1 MSSLS
6 LPSQGAAQGA
16 TGATFGGT
24 PASERGAAN
33 SRDAP
38 GGSAFV
44 ALLGALDEAGAQTH
58 PGGGSASANGATAS
72 PPAAQPAE
80 EASPTAVWRAASAVH
95 SLGSGVLVAL
105 DKRFGGTAAP
115 DGATPAPAPPKAKTD
130 DVADASAAPNSGWAS
145 LLLNLT
151 GAGAAPQLGA
161 AAEATAG
168 SLIVEGGASRRGRG
182 AVNETAIPSD
192 ATPAT
197 ATVALNAGSPPVAV
211 TVMRSITYLGLD
223 PTARAS
229 GLERIPA
236 GASSGPGSSVAA
248 PSASTR
254 GPHLTIA
261 PANAANA
268 NASPSTMSD
277 GKPSGQNPPG
287 SSGGQH
293 APDKSA
299 GAAGAQPTSGAPT
312 VSAVDAADAAPTA
325 SDAISANSVPLVQ
338 ISRIADF
345 VAEAAST
352 MDPQGGDA
360 SNMAR
365 AGASPATASTG
376 PVKELDVQLSP
387 KSLGA
392 LSIEMRLSGG
402 TLKVTIKAENAETLK
417 LVGNETGAI
426 SDKLKSL
433 NFTVESVTV
442 KALDTLATT
451 GATGEAT
458 QSGTPGHG
466 EAYQGQSGQA
476 AGGSARE
483 GRSFAGEADQ
493 REPSGPNRGALAEA
507 GGDGDPGHRFV

>member
-1 MSSLS
+1 MNPLS

-16 TGATFGGT
+16 TGASFGGAL
-24 PASERGAAN
+24 ASERGGAN

-38 GGSAFV
+38 GGPAFV

-58 PGGGSASANGATAS
+58 PSGGSANPNGAAVS
-72 PPAAQPAE
+72 PPAAQSAE
-80 EASPTAVWRAASAVH
+80 EASPTAAWRSASAVH

-105 DKRFGGTAAP
+105 DKRFGATAAP
-115 DGATPAPAPPKAKTD
+115 DGTAPSPEPPKGKAD
-130 DVADASAAPNSGWAS
+130 NVADASAAPNSGWAS

-151 GAGAAPQLGA
+151 GAGAAPQLA
-161 AAEATAG
+161 AAVEATAG
-168 SLIVEGGASRRGRG
+168 SVVVEGGAGRRGLG
-182 AVNETAIPSD
+182 AVNETAMPSD
-192 ATPAT
+192 ATT
-197 ATVALNAGSPPVAV
+197 AVALNAGSPPVAV
-211 TVMRSITYLGLD
+211 TVVRSITYLGLD
-223 PTARAS
+223 PTARAWS
-229 GLERIPA
+229 QER
-236 GASSGPGSSVAA
+236 ASSGPGSAVAA
-248 PSASTR
+248 PATATH
-254 GPHLTIA
+254 GPHPTIA
-261 PANAANA
+261 PADAANA
-268 NASPSTMSD
+268 NAGPSTMSD
-277 GKPSGQNPPG
+277 GKSSGQNPPG
-287 SSGGQH
+287 SDGGQH
-293 APDKSA
+293 TPDKSA

-312 VSAVDAADAAPTA
+312 ASAVNAADAGSTV
-325 SDAISANSVPLVQ
+325 SDAISTNNVPLVQ

-360 SNMAR
+360 SKMAR
-365 AGASPATASTG
+365 AGASPAAASTG

-402 TLKVTIKAENAETLK
+402 TLKVTIKAENGETLK

-433 NFTVESVTV
+433 NFSVESVTV
-442 KALDTLATT
+442 KALDTVAAT
-451 GATGEAT
+451 GAAGEAT

-483 GRSFAGEADQ
+483 GRSFAGETDQ
-493 REPSGPNRGALAEA
+493 RDPPRPNRGGLGEA